1 MELSSDELI
10 VRFRFCVEL
19 TMRVWSKVVSNGNE
33 PVMFEEKTCERLI
46 RDVVILEFNAKDH
59 SKVELSTMVFT
70 VAFNIWLVL
79 CKDERFTVAF
89 DKIDDVMLA
98 LAT

>member
-1 MELSSDELI
+1 M
-10 VRFRFCVEL
+10 
-19 TMRVWSKVVSNGNE
+19 VV
-33 PVMFEEKTCERLI
+33 
-46 RDVVILEFNAKDH
+46 A
-59 SKVELSTMVFT
+59 